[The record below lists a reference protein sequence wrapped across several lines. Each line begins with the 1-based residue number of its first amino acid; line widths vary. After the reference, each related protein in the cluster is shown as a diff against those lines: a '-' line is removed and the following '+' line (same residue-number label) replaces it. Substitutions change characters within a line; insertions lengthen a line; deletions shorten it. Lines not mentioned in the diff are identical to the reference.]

1 MGAGTEEPVGSRRV
15 RLWEDGWVEVTDLD
29 PSRGERRLVRGG
41 RGLLHGLWVGRSAFA
56 EAELDGAGD
65 YVWAGGPAG
74 GTGAT
79 VVRPA
84 GGPVAVG
91 VVDAAAAGPVP
102 PGIAE
107 ALRGGVEVAGL
118 HGRLWCCLGMA
129 AASGGGGWG
138 ESPPGPPEWGDLTPD
153 GMRTLLAQVAPAQP
167 AISQAGTRVGRIVRR
182 STQAWRVKPV
192 AWSVPP
198 AVNR

>member
-1 MGAGTEEPVGSRRV
+1 MGTRRV
-15 RLWEDGWVEVTDLD
+15 RLWEDGWVEVMDLD
-29 PSRGERRLVRGG
+29 PSRAERRLVRGG

-74 GTGAT
+74 GAVAT

-84 GGPVAVG
+84 GGPATVGAVG
-91 VVDAAAAGPVP
+91 PPGTGTLP

-107 ALRGGVEVAGL
+107 ALCRGVPASDL
-118 HGRLWCCLGMA
+118 HARLWCCLGMA

-138 ESPPGPPEWGDLTPD
+138 ETPPGPPEWGDLTPEA
-153 GMRTLLAQVAPAQP
+153 MRSLLAQVLPAQP
-167 AISQAGTRVGRIVRR
+167 PVSQAGTRVGRIVRR
-182 STQAWRVKPV
+182 STHAWRVKPV
-192 AWSVPP
+192 AWSAPP